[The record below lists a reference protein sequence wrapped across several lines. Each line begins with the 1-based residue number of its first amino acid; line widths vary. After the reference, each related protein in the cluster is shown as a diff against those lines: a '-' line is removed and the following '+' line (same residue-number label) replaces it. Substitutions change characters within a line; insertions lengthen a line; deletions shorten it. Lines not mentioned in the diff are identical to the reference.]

1 MDFNFKEINDL
12 YLNEIYD
19 LQMSVFQEGYDESLL
34 RYNSKEMLKEVL
46 IKNSYTLGVFH
57 NGQLIAI
64 GILQYYQALLKDAE
78 LNILLKNKK
87 FDRYFT
93 VKLII
98 VKKGYRGFGL
108 QRRMLDKMVEHII
121 QNIERDKKILFLATV
136 SPKNKY
142 SLNNFI
148 ACGYKIL
155 ALKKMYGGYDRFL
168 VYKEVKSESKI
179 DKAISE

>member
-1 MDFNFKEINDL
+1 MDFIFKEINDL

-19 LQMSVFQEGYDESLL
+19 LQMSLFQEGYDENLL
-34 RYNSKEMLKEVL
+34 RYNSKEMLKKVL

-98 VKKGYRGFGL
+98 VKKGYRGYGL

-121 QNIERDKKILFLATV
+121 QNIERDKKYTLYDDVRNFTV
-136 SPKNKY
+136 KGRDFSFNAKIEPKSINT
-142 SLNNFI
+142 FI
-148 ACGYKIL
+148 V
-155 ALKKMYGGYDRFL
+155 R
-168 VYKEVKSESKI
+168 
-179 DKAISE
+179 